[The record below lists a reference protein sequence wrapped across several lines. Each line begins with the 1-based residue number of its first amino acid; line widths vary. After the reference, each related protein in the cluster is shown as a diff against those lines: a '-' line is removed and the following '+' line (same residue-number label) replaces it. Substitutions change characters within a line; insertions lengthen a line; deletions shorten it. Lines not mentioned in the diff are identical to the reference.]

1 MANEQLEFKLG
12 EDEEPATVAIN
23 EDGTAEQL
31 EKPQA
36 PTVETAQT
44 TSQDLDQYS
53 DKVQKLSLI
62 HI

>member
-31 EKPQA
+31 EKPEA
-36 PTVETAQT
+36 PAVETP
-44 TSQDLDQYS
+44 S
-53 DKVQKLSLI
+53 
-62 HI
+62 